1 MKQVSLSVKIREGK
15 GKSLNKKLRQNGWI
29 PAVIY
34 GRSKEPLSLEVPVK
48 EFTKA
53 LRGAAGSNVIINL
66 SAADQ
71 FNQIANRTALVKE
84 VQQHPLSGNVL
95 HVDFHEISL
104 TEEIKVN
111 VPIVSK
117 GEAIGV
123 KMDGGVLDHSLWE
136 LQISCLPTE
145 IPDRIEV
152 DVSGLKIGSS
162 VHVGDLKAPGGVKI
176 LTDPNVSVFSV
187 KHPTQEIVPE
197 AAAEAATAEPEV
209 IREKKV
215 EETTAEAPAASAK
228 GGSASGGKE
237 GAKPA
242 APAPGVPSKD
252 KKEGK
257 TG

>member
-1 MKQVSLSVKIREGK
+1 MKQVSLSVKVRESK
-15 GKSLNKKLRQNGWI
+15 GKEVNKKLRQQGWI
-29 PAVIY
+29 PAVVY
-34 GRSKEPLSLEVPVK
+34 GRSKKPLSLEVPAK

-53 LRGAAGSNVIINL
+53 LRGAAGSNVIIDL
-66 SAADQ
+66 SVADQ
-71 FNQIANRTALVKE
+71 ASETAKRTALIKE
-84 VQQHPLSGNVL
+84 IQQHPLSGDVL

-104 TEEIKVN
+104 TEEIKVA

-117 GEAIGV
+117 GEAVGV

-152 DVSGLKIGSS
+152 DVTDLKIGSS
-162 VHVGDLKAPGGVKI
+162 IHVRELKTPSGVKI
-176 LTDPNVSVFSV
+176 LTDPNISVFSV

-197 AAAEAATAEPEV
+197 AAAETAATEPEV
-209 IREKKV
+209 IREKKA
-215 EETTAEAPAASAK
+215 EETTVEAPA
-228 GGSASGGKE
+228 GGKE
-237 GAKPA
+237 GTKPA
-242 APAPGVPSKD
+242 APAGPAPAKE